1 MEEKGTIWGCLKRN
15 EIAPD
20 RGIEDDRDKN
30 KRNGREVVKYD
41 RGNKRKERE
50 GMYRGEMVTYVYVTK
65 WGGRSMLF
73 VRSIWGVW
81 RWSFRPLAVWSPLME
96 KKNPYLIRD
105 AIEFPRFA

>member
-1 MEEKGTIWGCLKRN
+1 M
-15 EIAPD
+15 
-20 RGIEDDRDKN
+20 DKN

-96 KKNPYLIRD
+96 KKNPNLIRD